1 MAKGNN
7 QKLKLLYLT
16 KIFMEKTDDSHA
28 LTLAEITAQLN
39 AYEVTADRKT
49 LYLDFEELK
58 RYGLDIV
65 SEQCGK
71 TVVYYLASRQF
82 ELAEL
87 KLLVDSVQSAKFIT
101 EKKSNLLIKK
111 LESLVSEHEAK
122 QLHRQVITAGR
133 VKTMNESILIN
144 VDSIHAAI
152 NDNKQI
158 TFQYFQWTPAKEREL
173 RHDGQRYVIS
183 PWHLV
188 WDAENYYMIGYDS
201 YSEMIKHFR
210 VDKMLRISSTD
221 EKREGQKKMK
231 ELNIA
236 AYSRSLFGMLG
247 GESKHVTLEC
257 HNSMAGIIIDRFG
270 KDTPMMKKDDEH
282 FMAHV
287 DVIPSD
293 QFLGWIIGLG
303 GGVKIT
309 HPTTVVERIE
319 EVLTKQLLAYQSK
332 SSLEG
337 KSENDF

>member
-1 MAKGNN
+1 MAKKLPRCNLIVPKISQHGIIKLKHLGGLPYGKGNN

-71 TVVYYLASRQF
+71 TVVYHLASRQF

-101 EKKSNLLIKK
+101 EKKSNSLIKK

-144 VDSIHAAI
+144 VDSIPRCPSM
-152 NDNKQI
+152 I
-158 TFQYFQWTPAKEREL
+158 TSRLAFQYFQWTPAKEREL

-293 QFLGWIIGLG
+293 QFLGWLLDLA
-303 GGVKIT
+303 
-309 HPTTVVERIE
+309 VE
-319 EVLTKQLLAYQSK
+319 LK
-332 SSLEG
+332 
-337 KSENDF
+337 